1 MRKLVIRFAA
11 ALLAATIPLLAA
23 AQSFWPAQPVK
34 LIVPYPPGG
43 TTDFSARL
51 IGQKLGDLLG
61 QPFVIEY
68 KPGAT
73 GTIGAQQVASARPD
87 GYTML
92 ANDMT
97 YAMLPALLKKLPWEH
112 AESLVPVTTLVVAPM
127 VLAVPA
133 GSPFKSLGDLVD
145 YARNNPGKLNFG
157 SGGVGSSSHLNG
169 ELFSKEAAVHLTH
182 VPYKG
187 GGDALRGIMSGEI
200 DLLIAASPTLVS
212 QFKGGRVRAIAV
224 SGAVRSAAFVD
235 VPTFGEGGVP
245 GYGVT
250 SWFGLFAPKGTPSEV
265 IGKLHAETVRAL
277 ADSAVKEKIAQQG
290 AETGGLAP
298 DKFARFVAEETK
310 RWGNIARAAGIKPE

>member
-1 MRKLVIRFAA
+1 MKKLVVKFAV
-11 ALLAATIPLLAA
+11 ALLAATIPLLAV

-34 LIVPYPPGG
+34 IVVPYPPGG

-92 ANDMT
+92 ANDTT
-97 YAMLPALLKKLPWEH
+97 YAMLPSLFKKLPWNH
-112 AESLVPVTTLVVAPM
+112 AEDLVPVTTLLVAPM

-133 GSPFKSLGDLVD
+133 GSPFKSLGDLLD
-145 YARNNPGKLNFG
+145 YAKNNPGKLNFG

-169 ELFSKEAAVHLTH
+169 ELFSKQAGVHLTH

-224 SGAVRSAAFVD
+224 SGAVRSPAFLD

-250 SWFGLFAPKGTPSEV
+250 SWFGLFAPKGTPIEV

-277 ADSAVKEKIAQQG
+277 ADSALKEKIAQQG
-290 AETGGLAP
+290 AEAGGLAP
-298 DKFARFVAEETK
+298 DTFARFVAEETK
-310 RWGNIARAAGIKPE
+310 RWGEIAKAAGVKPE